1 MFWLWFDNLGDELTA
16 DQKADIELA
25 ADCIFNPIY
34 DLHSNMKL
42 MQNEKVI
49 AKYDKLCLAAINF
62 IDTVYTYDV
71 PDIRESAHELKK
83 AISNF
88 GYHAKKVDK
97 RATGKINN
105 IKFKR
110 NIDAL
115 VNYIEDA
122 LTIETEEDMYDV
134 LQLSC

>member
-1 MFWLWFDNLGDELTA
+1 MFWLWFDNLGNDLTE
-16 DQKADIELA
+16 DQKSDIDLA
-25 ADCIFNPIY
+25 TDCIFNPIY
-34 DLHSNMKL
+34 DLHTNKKL
-42 MQNEKVI
+42 MRNEKVVD
-49 AKYDKLCLAAINF
+49 KYDKLSLAAINF
-62 IDTVYTYDV
+62 VDTVYTYDIS
-71 PDIRESAHELKK
+71 DIKESAHELKK

-97 RATGKINN
+97 RASGKINN

-115 VNYIEDA
+115 VDYIEDA